1 MEFTNR
7 LADWGVAGSYGTV
20 GDCFDN
26 AAMEA
31 FWATLK
37 NEVRHIW
44 GPVDTFTRSG
54 MRTILSDYIE
64 VFYIRSRHQV
74 GLDDRTPA
82 ETYADERA
90 A

>member
-1 MEFTNR
+1 MVATPAR
-7 LADWGVAGSYGTV
+7 GLGLAGSYGSV

-37 NEVRHIW
+37 NEIRHIW
-44 GPVDTFTRSG
+44 GPIEKLTRSQL
-54 MRTILSDYIE
+54 RTILFDYIE
-64 VFYIRSRHQV
+64 VFYNRSRHQRTL
-74 GLDDRTPA
+74 GDRTPA
-82 ETYADERA
+82 ETYAASRA